1 MRNKEFFNNTRW
13 RSRTVRRPDWVCKSL
28 DILHHLHFTT
38 DQYWIQLFVILKF
51 WKYYTFRTR
60 KLRNR
65 SWKKNSRNVFCQQSL
80 EKIRRK
86 NLGMVILSFVYPCL
100 GLLLRPIQF
109 LVEICPATLTAI
121 RWNIKLRPE
130 HRVLQSNAL
139 MKLLIPYGAW

>member
-13 RSRTVRRPDWVCKSL
+13 RSRTVRRPDWECKSL

-100 GLLLRPIQF
+100 GLLLRPHPIFGWNMSSNSNGDKMKYQ
-109 LVEICPATLTAI
+109 ALT
-121 RWNIKLRPE
+121 RT
-130 HRVLQSNAL
+130 Q
-139 MKLLIPYGAW
+139 GAPI